1 MTGRSETCDSRAMPL
16 SAQDIEA
23 LRLLIRE
30 EVEAIVAPRFESV
43 DRRFDQV
50 DQNFDALF
58 KANETREQENLVIKH
73 QLAELEKKV
82 A

>member
-1 MTGRSETCDSRAMPL
+1 MPL
-16 SAQDIEA
+16 TAKDIET
-23 LRLLIRE
+23 LRALIRE
-30 EVEAIVAPRFESV
+30 EVDQVVAPRFEAI
-43 DRRFDQV
+43 DRRFDHV

-73 QLAELEKKV
+73 QLEELEKKC

>member
-1 MTGRSETCDSRAMPL
+1 MALTPD
-16 SAQDIEA
+16 DIEA
-23 LRLLIRE
+23 LRMLLRE
-30 EVEAIVAPRFESV
+30 ELTSRDEFDDFQQRVQA
-43 DRRFDQV
+43 RFDQV

-58 KANETREQENLVIKH
+58 KANEAREQENLVIKH

>member
-1 MTGRSETCDSRAMPL
+1 MSLTPD
-16 SAQDIEA
+16 DIEA

-30 EVEAIVAPRFESV
+30 EVEAIVTPRFEAV
-43 DRRFDQV
+43 DRRFDQM

-58 KANETREQENLVIKH
+58 KANETREHENLVIKH
-73 QLAELEKKV
+73 QLADLEKKV

>member
-1 MTGRSETCDSRAMPL
+1 M
-16 SAQDIEA
+16 
-23 LRLLIRE
+23 LIRE
-30 EVEAIVAPRFESV
+30 EVEHVTTPRFEAI

-58 KANETREQENLVIKH
+58 KENETREQENLVIRH

>member
-1 MTGRSETCDSRAMPL
+1 MPL
-16 SAQDIEA
+16 STQDIEA